1 MEFDVNKALL
11 HSAQHLR
18 LIVPIKKRW
27 LIMSF
32 KRVTTSVAVVLALL
46 SAPIASSG
54 SAFAGGGH
62 YRGGYSEDYGYAPR
76 HYAPQYGYAPRHYA
90 PQYGYRYHERHHR
103 DRTGDAIG
111 AAVLGIG
118 ALIIGSA
125 IANGSRRHH
134 RRY

>member
-76 HYAPQYGYAPRHYA
+76 HYAPQYGY
-90 PQYGYRYHERHHR
+90 RYHERHHR